1 MRKPFNFSRNSVA
14 PTLKNEIILKVLF
27 DTQNAPQNMSML
39 DFYLSDNEYNYPGF
53 FLFSRNEG
61 TAVPAEINLRQKR
74 AGGMWW
80 RHDMDKYKT
89 KQPKNA

>member
-1 MRKPFNFSRNSVA
+1 M
-14 PTLKNEIILKVLF
+14 LVLCLISAMAAES
-27 DTQNAPQNMSML
+27 DDMSL
-39 DFYLSDNEYNYPGF
+39 DVSPDEDSDAIMSG
-53 FLFSRNEG
+53 NEG